1 MAKMGRPP
9 VEEVRDHRV
18 NLRLTEAEYNRLRA
32 YASKC
37 NTTMT
42 KVILKKLEDIIS
54 DK

>member
-9 VEEVRDHRV
+9 VEEVRDQRV
-18 NLRLTEAEYNRLRA
+18 NLRLTETEYNRLKA